1 MNVNEQIL
9 DKITADTINIQRYEA
24 TVQRQVIQQLRDL
37 EAKVVAE
44 LKASN
49 AITAVRKQTQD
60 KRLTALLKKTRNTI
74 ATAYKDISKAQILI
88 LAEVAELSEIQT
100 VNALNQSLKAN
111 VIKSTMSKSMLNAI
125 ASKTLIE
132 GSPTK
137 EWWARKGAGFQA
149 KFEDTI
155 RMGMLQGDTTDNIV
169 RGLIGTRVNKFKDAA
184 LQAQRRGAEAVVRS
198 SIQTVANTARLD
210 TFANNSDVIKG
221 IEWVATLDNRTS
233 VICMELDGLEWDL
246 EYNPIGHSK
255 PFPSAIA
262 HWNCRSTQVPVTKS
276 WEELGAKG
284 KFSEIPE
291 STRSSMDG
299 QVAGDMNYQQWLGTK
314 SKAFQQEVLG
324 VQKQKLWKAGKIS
337 FSDLVN
343 QRGHPLTLEQLQNK
357 IKPIPQPKPK
367 LLTTK
372 DIQTALSIELVKN
385 GKDARYV
392 LKEDGKPQTRFRSDS
407 KKLSSMQSIGSAD
420 FSGLTNEASI
430 LFEKHIQIGE
440 RWMKKLGVQ
449 GLRGVIPNT
458 SSRRVT
464 ATMGDG
470 VFTFKKKWFNLG
482 ADNRSIF
489 ELEKLADLS
498 KNKTAILKK
507 ELEIEKVNFVRVRT
521 KWEKNK
527 GSTQEIINYKIAH
540 KSYTAIIKKYNNSL
554 KSKAKEDLNY
564 YINSNKLNT
573 WQVGDDLKLRP
584 WTADSYFKGNAESLK
599 TTVIHEYG
607 HQIHQQFA
615 VRSINQYKNP
625 PLEEVLSAM
634 FRKKGTIKP
643 TGYSDK
649 NFKEWFAES
658 FSLYAQGRLN
668 LIDPRLVDLLQ
679 KMEKG
684 IITDAE
690 TLFKWQRSL

>member
-37 EAKVVAE
+37 ETKVIAE

-74 ATAYKDISKAQILI
+74 ATAYKDISKAQIII

-100 VNALNQSLKAN
+100 VNALNQSLQAN

-324 VQKQKLWKAGKIS
+324 VKKQQLWKAGKIS

-343 QRGHPLTLEQLQNK
+343 QRGHPLTLEQLKRK
-357 IKPIPQPKPK
+357 I
-367 LLTTK
+367 
-372 DIQTALSIELVKN
+372 N
-385 GKDARYV
+385 
-392 LKEDGKPQTRFRSDS
+392 
-407 KKLSSMQSIGSAD
+407 
-420 FSGLTNEASI
+420 
-430 LFEKHIQIGE
+430 
-440 RWMKKLGVQ
+440 
-449 GLRGVIPNT
+449 
-458 SSRRVT
+458 
-464 ATMGDG
+464 
-470 VFTFKKKWFNLG
+470 
-482 ADNRSIF
+482 
-489 ELEKLADLS
+489 
-498 KNKTAILKK
+498 
-507 ELEIEKVNFVRVRT
+507 
-521 KWEKNK
+521 
-527 GSTQEIINYKIAH
+527 
-540 KSYTAIIKKYNNSL
+540 
-554 KSKAKEDLNY
+554 
-564 YINSNKLNT
+564 
-573 WQVGDDLKLRP
+573 
-584 WTADSYFKGNAESLK
+584 
-599 TTVIHEYG
+599 
-607 HQIHQQFA
+607 
-615 VRSINQYKNP
+615 
-625 PLEEVLSAM
+625 
-634 FRKKGTIKP
+634 
-643 TGYSDK
+643 
-649 NFKEWFAES
+649 
-658 FSLYAQGRLN
+658 
-668 LIDPRLVDLLQ
+668 
-679 KMEKG
+679 
-684 IITDAE
+684 
-690 TLFKWQRSL
+690 